1 MGDALH
7 IFQAEEVLN
16 MNKIISIELK
26 ALAKALLL
34 SLILCLLGAS
44 VVYYSNLNETLF
56 PTLGRIILVSC
67 IFICGCQVSKAYG
80 SKGLLRGVFM
90 GLICFILL
98 VIATYTF
105 NSSLI
110 DLKSFFYTLFLC
122 LTAGGFGGI
131 LGIGLSER

>member
-7 IFQAEEVLN
+7 IFQAKEVLN
-16 MNKIISIELK
+16 MNKIITIELK
-26 ALAKALLL
+26 ALGKAFLL
-34 SLILCLLGAS
+34 SLILCVLAAGA
-44 VVYYSNLNETLF
+44 VYYSNWNETLL
-56 PTLGRIILVSC
+56 PTLGRIILISSV
-67 IFICGCQVSKAYG
+67 FLCGCQVSKAYG
-80 SKGLLRGVFM
+80 SKGLLRGVLM

-122 LTAGGFGGI
+122 LTAGGLGGI